1 MRAMTAILSIG
12 FAAGCSAHFVEK
24 RPRRPGPVPEVV
36 LDPGGGHLRYSL
48 KGPAW
53 VVKSRREDAVAKM
66 GAFCG
71 GESKVKIL
79 DEVSRDETA
88 ASYGGSE
95 DLDDGLNK
103 SGRHYQFQKAH
114 HLYFEC
120 AK

>member
-1 MRAMTAILSIG
+1 MAVPLLG
-12 FAAGCSAHFVEK
+12 FAAGCAAQFVEK

-53 VVKSRREDAVAKM
+53 AVRSRREDALAKM

-71 GESKVKIL
+71 GESKVRIL

-88 ASYGGSE
+88 AAYGGE
-95 DLDDGLNK
+95 DLEDGLNK
-103 SGRHYQFQKAH
+103 AGRHYQFQNTH